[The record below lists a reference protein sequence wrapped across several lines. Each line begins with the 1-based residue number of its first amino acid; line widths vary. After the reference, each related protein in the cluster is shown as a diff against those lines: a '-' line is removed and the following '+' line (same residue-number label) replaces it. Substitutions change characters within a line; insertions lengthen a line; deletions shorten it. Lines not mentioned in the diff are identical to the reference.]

1 MSIVKTHD
9 LAVKIGSYEKDGE
22 TKGRY
27 KNVGMILK
35 KDDGGEIIMIDPT
48 FNFAA
53 VKRAEGKDMVIISR
67 FEVKDKDNKK
77 QEATQEDW

>member
-1 MSIVKTHD
+1 MSTVKSHD
-9 LAVKIGSYEKDGE
+9 LAVRVGSYEKDGK

-35 KDDGGEIIMIDPT
+35 KDDGGEMILIDPT

-53 VKRAEGKDMVIISR
+53 VSRPEGKDMVIVSK
-67 FEVKDKDNKK
+67 FEVKENQ
-77 QEATQEDW
+77 QEQKQEDW

>member
-1 MSIVKTHD
+1 MSTVKSHD
-9 LAVKIGSYEKDGE
+9 LAVKVGSYEKDGK

-35 KDDGGEIIMIDPT
+35 KDDGGEMILIDPT

-53 VKRAEGKDMVIISR
+53 VSRPEGKDMVIVSK
-67 FEVKDKDNKK
+67 FEVKENQ
-77 QEATQEDW
+77 QEQKQEDW